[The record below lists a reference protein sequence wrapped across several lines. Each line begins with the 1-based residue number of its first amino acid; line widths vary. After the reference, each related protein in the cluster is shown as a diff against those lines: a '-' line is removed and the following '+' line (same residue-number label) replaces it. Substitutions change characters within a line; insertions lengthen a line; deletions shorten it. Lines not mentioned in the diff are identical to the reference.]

1 MIKKIIRALAF
12 LLVLV
17 LIYGAVDT
25 VLKIKKDDVRTMVM
39 FQKVEPNTIDVA
51 IIGSSHAGMNIDNY
65 QMWKETGIASFCLW
79 GGMQPTWNSYHYLKE
94 CLKTQHPQVVMVDV
108 FMCGDTADYST
119 KDVALKHVS
128 VMPWGLN
135 KIQMALASFE
145 KWQEAV
151 EALWGMPY
159 YHSRYD
165 ELTEDDFYGRY
176 GWDDEIIPSVRP
188 MTYNVFPFEL
198 IDGNSIQG
206 SSPLTEKHEK
216 YLRKIIDLCKAEGIE
231 LVLMCAPYIATE
243 ENYRKILRA
252 EEIAHEEGV
261 PFLNFFK
268 TWKEY
273 GIDPSADYS
282 DGAHFN
288 NVGIQKFTR
297 VISNYL
303 QANYDLPD
311 HRDNSSHPWYGA
323 EKEKVVVPEK
333 PKYALSEVFVGDGA
347 EKYIKT
353 DVHLFRQKY
362 GSWTLLTQV
371 ETTRL
376 TSGYTVYLSC
386 FDEEKPENYR
396 GLLLR
401 QWDGKL
407 QLLLGTGGVQLPDTD
422 KTYVDLAI
430 VKNGEEYSVYF
441 DGQWVLQKDTRP
453 CEKYNGKLLIGCQE
467 MSENGEIYRHSAT
480 MVRDLQ
486 FYPTAWTNAQVEAWT
501 PAVLPGPEIP
511 MGVDV
516 NEPVLT
522 YEMPEQFMGGLGQ
535 YDQDNHIDTELKL
548 FDDSATRF
556 TLISRILPNYTAGND
571 VYLSCFDEM
580 AGEYGG
586 LLIRQTDPAF
596 VDIVYG
602 DNRGISVPSVNGQP
616 MTIMVTKDAEVF
628 NIYVDGQ
635 KWVDNAVTAP
645 KTCGNSLLLG
655 AQHDADGKL
664 FRYSPT
670 RVLSLQVY
678 AGVMEEAKL
687 LQMNIPDAPLP
698 APLVA
703 PAVACEMEQPFQGN
717 GADLYVDMGVKLFA
731 TQDMAWTLD
740 TVLEMDPQKQAGVY
754 LSCFCE
760 VPGMYRGLLIRQEG
774 EELNVLLGETGSV
787 RIPVKLGKL
796 HLVITRDGE
805 NYALYADG
813 ALVGRVTSSCT
824 RYRGTL
830 LVGAQV
836 DENGE
841 LFRFSHSGVDS
852 LCVTDGAMNEQDA
865 MEASEAIKIESRF

>member
-1 MIKKIIRALAF
+1 MTKKIIRALAF
-12 LLVLV
+12 FLVLALV
-17 LIYGAVDT
+17 YGAVDT
-25 VLKIKKDDVRTMVM
+25 VLKIKNDDVRTMVM
-39 FQKVEPNTIDVA
+39 FQKVEPDTIDVA

-65 QMWKETGIASFCLW
+65 QIWKETGIASFCLW

-108 FMCGDTADYST
+108 FMCGDSSDYST

-135 KIQMALASFE
+135 KIKMAFASFE
-145 KWQEAV
+145 KWQDAV

-165 ELTEDDFYGRY
+165 ELTENDLHGRY

-188 MTYNVFPFEL
+188 MTYNIYPFEL
-198 IDGNSIQG
+198 LDGNSIQG
-206 SSPLTEKHEK
+206 SVPLTEKHEK
-216 YLRKIIDLCKAEGIE
+216 YLRKIIELCKSEDIE

-243 ENYRKILRA
+243 DNYRKILRV
-252 EEIAHEEGV
+252 EEIAQEEGV

-268 TWKEY
+268 TWKEN
-273 GIDPSADYS
+273 GIDSLTDYS

-288 NVGIQKFTR
+288 NVGIEKYTR
-297 VISNYL
+297 VISDYL

-311 HRDNSSHPWYGA
+311 HRDDTSHPWYGA

-333 PKYALSEVFVGDGA
+333 PQYALSEVFVGDGT

-353 DVHLFRQKY
+353 DVHLFRQRY

-371 ETTRL
+371 DTTRL
-376 TSGYTVYLSC
+376 TSGYTVYFSC

-401 QWDGKL
+401 QSDGKL
-407 QLLLGTGGVQLPDTD
+407 QLLLGTAGVQLPDTD
-422 KTYVDLAI
+422 KKYVELAI
-430 VKNGEEYSVYF
+430 VKNGEKYSVYF
-441 DGQWVLQKDTRP
+441 DGQWVLQNDTRP

-480 MVRDLQ
+480 RVRDLQ
-486 FYPTAWTNAQVEAWT
+486 FYPAAWTNAQVEAWT

-516 NEPVLT
+516 NEPVLM
-522 YEMPEQFMGGLGQ
+522 YELQEQFMGGLEQ
-535 YDQDNHIDTELKL
+535 YDQDNHIDTELSM
-548 FDDSATRF
+548 FDDPDTRF
-556 TLISRILPNYTAGND
+556 TLITRILPNYTAGND

-580 AGEYGG
+580 VGEYGG
-586 LLIRQTDPAF
+586 LLIRQTEPDY
-596 VDIVYG
+596 VNIVYG
-602 DNRGISVPSVNGQP
+602 DNRGVSVPSVNGEP
-616 MTIMVTKDAEVF
+616 MTIVVTKDANVF
-628 NIYVDGQ
+628 NIYADGQ
-635 KWVDNAVTAP
+635 KWVDNAAAAA
-645 KTCGNSLLLG
+645 KICGNTLLLG

-678 AGVMEEAKL
+678 AGVMEEPQL

-698 APLVA
+698 PSLVA
-703 PAVACEMEQPFQGN
+703 TAVACEMEQPFQGN
-717 GADLYVDMGVKLFA
+717 GADLYKDMGVKLFA
-731 TQDMAWTLD
+731 AQDMAWTLD
-740 TVLEMDPQKQAGVY
+740 AVLKTDPDADAGVY
-754 LSCFCE
+754 LSCFSE
-760 VPGMYRGLLIRQEG
+760 VPGEYRGLLIRQE
-774 EELNVLLGETGSV
+774 EEQLAILLGAGGNV
-787 RIPVKLGKL
+787 HIPLEKGDM
-796 HLVITRDGE
+796 HLVITREGSE
-805 NYALYADG
+805 YAVYADG
-813 ALVGRVTSSCT
+813 ALAGRVSSPCA

-836 DENGE
+836 DQAGE
-841 LFRFSHSGVDS
+841 LFRFSTAKVES
-852 LCVTDGAMNEQDA
+852 LRVTDGALNENDA
-865 MEASEAIKIESRF
+865 LEASEPIKIESRF